1 MSKIQLKTSHLYI
14 DSDLAA
20 AAFGD
25 AAQVY
30 VIYYPLK
37 NSLLLAPMND
47 EFFPKLHKAGLIM
60 LKSRN
65 LKGDKTVSMYEI
77 LIDNDLDDADRD
89 LEYEYT
95 EGVKM
100 LNVKF

>member
-1 MSKIQLKTSHLYI
+1 MSKIKLKTSHLYI

-25 AAQVY
+25 TAQVY
-30 VIYYPLK
+30 AVYYKAK

-47 EFFPKLHKAGLIM
+47 EFFPKLHKAGLLM

-65 LKGDKTVSMYEI
+65 LQGDKTIAMHEI
-77 LIDNDLDDADRD
+77 LIDNDINDENRD
-89 LEYEYT
+89 LEYQYT
-95 EGVKM
+95 EGVEL
-100 LNVKF
+100 LNVKL